1 MDTARPLA
9 PKDELGRYGEDLA
22 ARHLTEDGLTVLD
35 RNWRCQDGELD
46 VVARDPTRLVFC
58 EVKTRSSEEFGTP
71 AEAVTPAK
79 KARIRTLARHWQDE
93 HDIRAPELRL
103 DVISVLAPAGGPVQ
117 LEHLCEAL

>member
-1 MDTARPLA
+1 MDTTHPRA

-22 ARHLTEDGLTVLD
+22 ALHLAEDGLTVLD
-35 RNWRCQDGELD
+35 RNWRCRYGELD
-46 VVARDPTRLVFC
+46 LVARDPTRLVFC

-79 KARIRTLARHWQDE
+79 KARIRSLARHWQDE
-93 HDIRAPELRL
+93 HDVRAPELRL
-103 DVISVLAPAGGPVQ
+103 DVISVLAPADGPVQ